1 MLHALFSLYLPWH
14 AFQAENCLPSTLGE
28 PPLTT
33 IPSEAFLFMPC
44 RAKSNDAPDAR
55 QTSPRPR
62 DLYISVH
69 TCPPG
74 RSPSSVMLNVCR
86 LPTHPLA
93 KASSC
98 FVLAAAP
105 AKRKTAGAVIDI
117 GRCVGKA
124 RVRLPQLASAAGCHC
139 QSAKC
144 PPGEGL
150 GVPFAALRRP
160 SQDRQLEYLE

>member
-1 MLHALFSLYLPWH
+1 
-14 AFQAENCLPSTLGE
+14 
-28 PPLTT
+28 
-33 IPSEAFLFMPC
+33 MPC
-44 RAKSNDAPDAR
+44 QIHARMFKPSAALEHNISTAGHQRQNSCSCCSSPTSNNSMITFEP
-55 QTSPRPR
+55 
-62 DLYISVH
+62 SVH

-139 QSAKC
+139 QSVKC
-144 PPGEGL
+144 PPGEGP